1 MNMPN
6 ERPKWLML
14 YAAVALIACG
24 SQCFAANPPDAD
36 QKGPVFLKEPT
47 NRIDFSNST
56 GAEIECKASGN
67 PMPEI
72 IWIRSDGTAVGD
84 VPGLRQISSD
94 GKLVFPPFRAEDY
107 RQEVHAQVYACLA
120 RNQFGSIIS
129 RDVHVRAVV
138 AQYYEADVNK
148 EHVIRGNSAVI
159 KCLIPSFV
167 ADFVEVVS
175 WHTDEEE
182 NYFPGAEYDGKY
194 LVLPSGELHIREV
207 GPEDGYKSY
216 QCRTKH
222 RLTGETRLSATK
234 GRLVITEPIGSVPPK
249 INNINDKFQ
258 LMQVKLESD
267 FAMQCPGQAYPVPV
281 VRWYKFIEG
290 TTRKQAVV
298 LNDRVKQVSGTL
310 IIKDAVVEDS
320 GKYLCVVN
328 NSVGGESVETVLTVT
343 APLSAKIDPPTQTV
357 DFGRPAVFTCQYTGN
372 PIKTVSWMKDGKAIG
387 HSEPVLRIESV
398 KKEDKGMYQ
407 CFVRNDQE
415 SAEASAELK
424 LGGRF
429 DPPVIRQA
437 FQEETM
443 EPGPSVFLKCVAGGN
458 PTPEIS
464 WELDGKKIANNDRYQ
479 VGQYVTVNGDVVS
492 YLNITSVHANDGGL
506 YKCIAKSK
514 VGVAEHSAKLNV
526 YGLPYIRQMEKKA
539 IVAGET
545 LIVTCPVAG
554 YPIDSIVWERDN
566 RALPI
571 NRKQKVFPNGTLI
584 IENVERNSDQ
594 ATYTCVAKNQE
605 GYSARGSLEVQVM
618 VLPQIVPFAYEDLI
632 NMGDSIDLF
641 CQIQKGDRPIKVHWS
656 FERNAGEPGFDHLQ
670 PQMRTNRIS
679 GKTSMLSIPSAT
691 QAHTG
696 RYTCIA
702 SNKAGTTTYSADLT
716 VNVPPRWILEPTDK
730 AFAQG
735 SDAKV
740 ECKADGFPKPQVTWK
755 KAVGDT
761 PGEYKDL
768 KKSDNIRVEEGTLH
782 VDNIQKTNEGYYLCE
797 AINGIGSGLSA
808 VIMISV
814 QAPPEFTE
822 KLRNQTARRGEP
834 AVLQCEAKGEKPI
847 GILWNMNNMR
857 LDPKNDNRYTIRE
870 EILSTGVMSS
880 LSIKRTE
887 RSDSA
892 LFTCVATNAFGSDDA
907 SINMIVQEVPEMPYA
922 LKVLDKSGRSVQ
934 LSWAQPYD
942 GNSPLDRYIIEF
954 KRSRAS
960 WSEIDRVIVPGHTTE
975 AQVQKLSPA
984 TTYNIRIVAEN
995 AIGTSQSSE
1004 AVTII
1009 TAEEAPSGKPQ
1020 NIKVEPVNQT
1030 TMRVTWKPPPR
1041 TEWNGEIL
1049 GYYVGYKLSNTNS
1062 SYVFETINF
1071 ITEEGKE
1078 HNLELQNLRVYTQY
1092 SVVIQAFNKIGAGPL
1107 SEEEKQFTAEGTPSQ
1122 PPSDTACTTLTSQ
1135 TIRVGWV
1142 SPPLESANGV
1152 IKTYKVVYAPSD
1164 EWYDETKRHYKKT
1177 ASSDTVLHGLKKYT
1191 NYTMQV
1197 LATTAGGDGVRSV
1210 PIHCQTEP
1218 DVPEAP
1224 TDVKALVMGNAA
1236 ILVSWRPPA
1245 QPNGIITQYTVYSK
1259 AEGAETETKTQKVPH
1274 YQMSF
1279 EATELEKNKPYEF
1292 WVTASTTIGEGQQS
1306 KSIVAMPSDQVPA
1319 KIASFDDTFTATF
1332 KEDAKMPC
1340 LAVGA
1345 PQPEITWKIK
1355 GVEFS
1360 ANDRM
1365 RVLPDGSLLIKSV
1378 NRQDAG
1384 DYSCH
1389 AENSI
1394 AKDSITHKLIVLA
1407 PPQSPHVTLS
1417 ATTTDALT
1425 VKLKPHEGDTAP
1437 LHGYTLHYKPEFGEW
1452 ETSEVSVD
1460 SQKHNIESLL
1470 CGSRYQVYAT
1480 GFNNI
1485 GAGEASDILN
1495 TRTKGQKPKLP
1506 EKPRFIE
1513 VSSNSVSLHFKA
1525 WKDGGCPMSHFVV
1538 ESKKRDQ
1545 IEWNQISN
1553 NVKPDNNYVVLD
1565 LEPATWYN
1573 LRITAHN
1580 SAGFTVAEYDF
1591 ATLTVTGGTI
1601 APLDDGTGHGNVHT
1615 RIRLP
1620 AWMPEWLDLNFM
1632 VPLIATVV
1640 VVAVG
1645 ICVVCV
1651 ALSRRRADD
1660 MRGGQKDVYYDV
1672 VYNQTMG
1679 PGATLDKRRPDL
1691 RDELGY
1697 IAPPN
1702 RKLPPVP
1709 GSNYN
1714 TCDRIKRG
1722 RGGLRSN
1729 HSTWD
1734 PRRNPNLYEELKAP
1748 PVPMHGNHYGHAH
1761 GNAECHYRHPGMEDE
1776 ICPYAT
1782 FHLLGF
1788 REEMDPT
1795 KAMNFQTFPHQNG
1808 HAGPVPGHAGT
1819 MLPPGHPGHVHS
1831 RSGSQSMPRANRYQ
1845 RKNSQGGQSSIYTP
1859 APEYDD
1865 PANCAEEDQYRRYT
1879 RVNSQGGSL
1888 YSGPG
1893 PEYDD
1898 PANCAP
1904 EEDQYGSQYGGPYG
1918 QPYDHYGSRG
1928 SMGRRSIGS
1937 ARNPGNGSPEP
1948 PPPPPRNH
1956 DMSNSSFNDSKES
1969 NEISEAECDR
1979 DHGPRGNYGEDS
1991 NEAVKRSP
1999 QPKDQRTTEEMRK
2012 LIESRRQLNE
2022 TGPKQLQLQQTNG
2035 AGFTAYD
2042 TMAV

>member
-1 MNMPN
+1 MLPPPRLNAM
-6 ERPKWLML
+6 KWLTL
-14 YAAVALIACG
+14 LAAIAAFCTPLAYAAT
-24 SQCFAANPPDAD
+24 QPDAD
-36 QKGPVFLKEPT
+36 QKGPVFLNEPT

-120 RNQFGSIIS
+120 RNQFGTIIS

-138 AQYYEADVNK
+138 PQSYTVNVMDEAVL
-148 EHVIRGNSAVI
+148 RGNSAI
-159 KCLIPSFV
+159 LKCHIPSFV
-167 ADFVEVVS
+167 ADFISVASWVE
-175 WHTDEEE
+175 DEERE
-182 NYFPGAEYDGKY
+182 IFTTNDGVGHFDSDGKY

-234 GRLVITEPIGSVPPK
+234 GRLVITEPVGSVSPK
-249 INNINDKFQ
+249 MTAGDDAIKIPKVASGQ
-258 LMQVKLESD
+258 SATLM
-267 FAMQCPGQAYPVPV
+267 CPAQAYPVPV
-281 VRWYKFIEG
+281 FRWYKFIEG
-290 TTRKQAVV
+290 TTRKQAVI
-298 LNDRVKQVSGTL
+298 LNERVKQVSGTL

-357 DFGRPAVFTCQYTGN
+357 DFGRPAVFTCQYSGN
-372 PIKTVSWMKDGKAIG
+372 PIKTISWLKDGKAMG
-387 HSEPVLRIESV
+387 HSDQVLRIESV

-464 WELDGKKIANNDRYQ
+464 WELDGKKIANIDRYQ

-594 ATYTCVAKNQE
+594 ATYTCVAKNAE

-618 VLPQIVPFAYEDLI
+618 VPPQVLPFSFGEDTADMGEIASASCVVP
-632 NMGDSIDLF
+632 
-641 CQIQKGDRPIKVHWS
+641 KGDLPVKIRWSLNSAPIVH
-656 FERNAGEPGFDHLQ
+656 GENGFSIIRLNK
-670 PQMRTNRIS
+670 RTSSLNIDSLAAFHR
-679 GKTSMLSIPSAT
+679 GTYK
-691 QAHTG
+691 
-696 RYTCIA
+696 CIA
-702 SNKAGTTTYSADLT
+702 TNEAGTSEYVAELQ

-768 KKSDNIRVEEGTLH
+768 KKNDNIRVEEGTLH
-782 VDNIQKTNEGYYLCE
+782 IDNIQKTNEGYYLCE

-847 GILWNMNNMR
+847 GILWNMNNVR

-892 LFTCVATNAFGSDDA
+892 LFTCLATNAFGSDDA
-907 SINMIVQEVPEMPYA
+907 SINMIIQEVPEMPYA

-942 GNSPLDRYIIEF
+942 GNSPLIRYIIEF

-960 WSEIDRVIVPGHTTE
+960 WDEVDRVMVPGHTTE

-1030 TMRVTWKPPPR
+1030 TLRVTWKPPAR
-1041 TEWNGEIL
+1041 SEWNGEIL

-1062 SYVFETINF
+1062 SYVFETVNF
-1071 ITEEGKE
+1071 LTEEGKE
-1078 HNLELQNLRVYTQY
+1078 HSLELNNLRVYTQY

-1135 TIRVGWV
+1135 TIRVSWV

-1164 EWYDETKRHYKKT
+1164 EWYDDTKRHYKKT
-1177 ASSDTVLHGLKKYT
+1177 ASSDTVLHGLKKFT

-1197 LATTAGGDGVRSV
+1197 LATTAGGDGVRSA

-1224 TDVKALVMGNAA
+1224 TDVKALVKGQAA

-1245 QPNGIITQYTVYSK
+1245 QPNGIIQQYTVYSK
-1259 AEGAETETKTQKVPH
+1259 VEGAEGEPKSQKIPQ
-1274 YQMSF
+1274 YQMSY
-1279 EATELEKNKPYEF
+1279 EATDLEKNKPYEF
-1292 WVTASTTIGEGQQS
+1292 WVTASTNIGEGQQS

-1340 LAVGA
+1340 LAVGS

-1355 GVEFS
+1355 GVEFTS
-1360 ANDRM
+1360 NDRM
-1365 RVLPDGSLLIKSV
+1365 RVMADGTLLIKTV

-1384 DYSCH
+1384 EYSCH

-1407 PPQSPHVTLS
+1407 PPQSPQVSLS
-1417 ATTTDALT
+1417 ATTTDSLT

-1452 ETSEVSVD
+1452 ETAEVSVD
-1460 SQKHNIESLL
+1460 AQKFTIENLL

-1495 TRTKGQKPKLP
+1495 TRTKGYKPKLP
-1506 EKPRFIE
+1506 EKQRFIE

-1538 ESKKRDQ
+1538 ENKKRDQ
-1545 IEWNQISN
+1545 AEWNQISN

-1601 APLDDGTGHGNVHT
+1601 APSRDLPELTAEDTI
-1615 RIRLP
+1615 RIILSN
-1620 AWMPEWLDLNFM
+1620 LNLV
-1632 VPLIATVV
+1632 VP
-1640 VVAVG
+1640 VVAALLVIIIAIIV
-1645 ICVVCV
+1645 ICV
-1651 ALSRRRADD
+1651 LRSK
-1660 MRGGQKDVYYDV
+1660 GNHHKDDV

-1714 TCDRIKRG
+1714 TCDRIKRA
-1722 RGGLRSN
+1722 RGIRSN

-1734 PRRNPNLYEELKAP
+1734 PRRTNLYEELKAP
-1748 PVPMHGNHYGHAH
+1748 PVPLHGNHYGP
-1761 GNAECHYRHPGMEDE
+1761 EDVQCHYRHPGMEDE

-1808 HAGPVPGHAGT
+1808 HAPGPGHAGT
-1819 MLPPGHPGHVHS
+1819 MGPPGHPGHVHS
-1831 RSGSQSMPRANRYQ
+1831 RSGSQSMPRANRYA

-1918 QPYDHYGSRG
+1918 TPYDHYGSRG
-1928 SMGRRSIGS
+1928 SMGRRSVGS

-1979 DHGPRGNYGEDS
+1979 DHGPRGNYG
-1991 NEAVKRSP
+1991 AVKRSP
-1999 QPKDQRTTEEMRK
+1999 LQKDQRTTEEMRK
-2012 LIESRRQLNE
+2012 LIERNE
-2022 TGPKQLQLQQTNG
+2022 TGPKQLQQQSG

>member
-6 ERPKWLML
+6 GRLKWLML
-14 YAAVALIACG
+14 YAAVALFALA
-24 SQCFAANPPDAD
+24 SQSSAANSPDAD

-56 GAEIECKASGN
+56 GAEIECKSSGN

-175 WHTDEEE
+175 WHADEEE
-182 NYFPGAEYDGKY
+182 TYFPGTEYDGKY

-234 GRLVITEPIGSVPPK
+234 GRLVITEPISSSPPK
-249 INNINDKFQ
+249 INALTYKPN
-258 LMQVKLESD
+258 VVD
-267 FAMQCPGQAYPVPV
+267 FTATTALLCPAQGYPSPSF
-281 VRWYKFIEG
+281 RWYKFIEG

-514 VGVAEHSAKLNV
+514 VGVADHSAKLNV

-545 LIVTCPVAG
+545 LMVTCPVAG

-618 VLPQIVPFAYEDLI
+618 VPPQVLPFSFGESAADVGDIASANCVVP
-632 NMGDSIDLF
+632 
-641 CQIQKGDRPIKVHWS
+641 KGDLPLEIRWS
-656 FERNAGEPGFDHLQ
+656 LNAALIVNGENGFTLVRLNK
-670 PQMRTNRIS
+670 RTSLLNIDSLNAFHR
-679 GKTSMLSIPSAT
+679 GVYK
-691 QAHTG
+691 
-696 RYTCIA
+696 CIA
-702 SNKAGTTTYSADLT
+702 TNEAGSSEYVAELQ

-782 VDNIQKTNEGYYLCE
+782 IDNIQKTNEGYYLCE

-960 WSEIDRVIVPGHTTE
+960 WTEIDRVIVPGHTTE

-1030 TMRVTWKPPPR
+1030 TMRVTWKPPAR

-1135 TIRVGWV
+1135 TIRVSWV

-1355 GVEFS
+1355 GVEFT

-1365 RVLPDGSLLIKSV
+1365 RLLPDGSLLIKSV

-1452 ETSEVSVD
+1452 ETAEVSVD

-1601 APLDDGTGHGNVHT
+1601 APSRDLPELSAEDTI
-1615 RIRLP
+1615 RIILSN
-1620 AWMPEWLDLNFM
+1620 LNLV
-1632 VPLIATVV
+1632 VP
-1640 VVAVG
+1640 VVAALLVIIIAIIV
-1645 ICVVCV
+1645 ICI
-1651 ALSRRRADD
+1651 LRSK
-1660 MRGGQKDVYYDV
+1660 GNHHKDDV

-1979 DHGPRGNYGEDS
+1979 DHGPRGNYG
-1991 NEAVKRSP
+1991 AVKRSP

-2012 LIESRRQLNE
+2012 LIERNE
-2022 TGPKQLQLQQTNG
+2022 AGPKQLQLQQTNG